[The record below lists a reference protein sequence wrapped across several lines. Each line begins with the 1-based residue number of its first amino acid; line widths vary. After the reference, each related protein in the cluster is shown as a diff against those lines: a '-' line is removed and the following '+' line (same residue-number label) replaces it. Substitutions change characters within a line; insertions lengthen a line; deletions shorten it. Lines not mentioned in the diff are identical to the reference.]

1 MMLRRLAPAALSV
14 ALAIAA
20 PQPPG
25 WAAETV
31 AARIA
36 YEEMPRPDGLP
47 QSFQPAATATLR
59 FLGITAIDGNRVD
72 AALWEPLDRR
82 PAETTLVIA
91 VHGSGDN
98 FAHAPADALG
108 RGLSAGG
115 RAVLSISTR
124 QHDDRVNTENFFDV
138 RRDIEAAVMTA
149 RSLGYRRLV
158 LSGHSLGNI
167 QVQFYAATD
176 WSADIQGV
184 MLLSA
189 FANLPWKTRN
199 ILMQDEPGY
208 HRLNEA
214 ARAMLREGQL
224 TERLPE
230 PMGFYTGQR
239 VPVTAQHFLTYRSD
253 AASVADGTFW
263 IRRIPKPVLI
273 VRDAA
278 DAVIQPFEPHML
290 LSAAGA
296 EGSLVQ
302 GIRFALLPNDRPPTL
317 AAHYFPDTAD
327 KLVEAVSA
335 WMSEKGF

>member
-1 MMLRRLAPAALSV
+1 MLRRLAPAALAIS
-14 ALAIAA
+14 LTIAA
-20 PQPPG
+20 PPSPAR
-25 WAAETV
+25 AAEVV

-36 YEEMPRPDGLP
+36 YEEVARPAGLP
-47 QSFQPAATATLR
+47 ETFQPAEAATLR
-59 FLGITAIDGNRVD
+59 FLVITAIDGNRVD
-72 AALWEPLDRR
+72 AALWEPRNR
-82 PAETTLVIA
+82 PPAETTLVVA

-149 RSLGYRRLV
+149 RSLGYGRLV

-176 WSADIQGV
+176 WSSDIRGV
-184 MLLSA
+184 VLLGP

-199 ILMQDEPGY
+199 ILMQDEPAY
-208 HRLNEA
+208 RRLNEA
-214 ARAMLREGQL
+214 ARAMLRDGRL
-224 TERLPE
+224 AERLPE

-253 AASVADGTFW
+253 AVSAADGTFW

-273 VRDAA
+273 MRDAA

-290 LSAAGA
+290 LSAANA
-296 EGSLVQ
+296 EGSLTQ
-302 GIRFALLPNDRPPTL
+302 GARYVLLPNDRPPSL
-317 AAHYFPDTAD
+317 AGHYFPDTAD
-327 KLVEAVSA
+327 KLVETLGA
-335 WMSEKGF
+335 WLAERQL